1 MTTESWIDERHG
13 RHPADAAVGRMLAAY
28 AAVQSPDRAA
38 MRRIRRDLLGRI
50 GAIDMHAPSRP
61 ELTIAPGGGRSR
73 RALALLAATL
83 LVGTLAGGVLATAPG
98 GSLYASRL
106 WVEDLLLP
114 SDPAAR
120 TNAELAHLQ
129 ERLDEASKAA
139 QAGNGG
145 AVAAALRAYRDALAA
160 ALAATGGNLDREAK
174 IQFHLAQ
181 HRLLLQALAGSLPDA
196 ADAGIGR
203 AIQNAI
209 QQGDSVTT
217 RIKSHLVD
225 AAPAEGSGGQ
235 AGGGQGAS
243 GQGSGGQGAGG
254 QGSGSRPATRPDRGE
269 RPDKPPKP

>member
-1 MTTESWIDERHG
+1 VTTESWIDERHA
-13 RHPADAAVGRMLAAY
+13 RPHADAVVERLLAAY

-38 MRRIRRDLLGRI
+38 MRRIRGELLGRI
-50 GAIDMHAPSRP
+50 GAIDTVASSRP
-61 ELTIAPGGGRSR
+61 VLTIVAGGGRSR

-83 LVGTLAGGVLATAPG
+83 LVGTIAGGVLATAPG

-129 ERLDEASKAA
+129 ERLDEASRAA
-139 QAGNGG
+139 QQGNGG
-145 AVAAALRAYRDALAA
+145 AVAAALRAYREAVAA
-160 ALAATGGNLDREAK
+160 ALAATGGDLDREAR

-181 HRLLLQALAGSLPDA
+181 HRLLLEALAGSLPDA

-209 QQGDSVTT
+209 QHSETVTT
-217 RIKSHLVD
+217 RSVD
-225 AAPAEGSGGQ
+225 GKPTGGSGGQ
-235 AGGGQGAS
+235 GAGSEGA
-243 GQGSGGQGAGG
+243 GGQGAGG
-254 QGSGSRPATRPDRGE
+254 QGSGSRPATRPDRGGRTGKPV
-269 RPDKPPKP
+269 RP